1 MTLDLQPA
9 RDALARFRGAPSATD
24 EERSRWGRDDFLAH
38 GQDRR
43 DHYLRHAPGV
53 AAELEHL
60 LAALSSPPADD
71 VHPAHT
77 GHRFGGG
84 YARASAM
91 LAGDPDWMNATG
103 GAPADDVRGEL
114 MAVLLRNGHA
124 DWDSLDASVVADAI
138 LSDPRFEVRLRG
150 TVTEPT
156 EATREA
162 LLAVR
167 DEIVRNEGRA
177 DAACLATLEAI
188 AAGIFPR
195 GTVTDADD
203 AETKAQIIADL
214 AESYAYVHAVSRTSS
229 QVYKWLMSRSAAAR
243 EARS

>member
-24 EERSRWGRDDFLAH
+24 DERSRWGRDDFLAH

-60 LAALSSPPADD
+60 LSALSSPPADD
-71 VHPAHT
+71 VREALEAIWDD
-77 GHRFGGG
+77 G
-84 YARASAM
+84 
-91 LAGDPDWMNATG
+91 NATG
-103 GAPADDVRGEL
+103 LDGWVGPGRGTLPIDPE
-114 MAVLLRNGHA
+114 AVEARDRSIERNA
-124 DWDSLDASVVADAI
+124 AA
-138 LSDPRFEVRLRG
+138 FEVRLRG
-150 TVTEPT
+150 TVTEPCEWCPEHHT
-156 EATREA
+156 GFAEWQGDGLAHPSCGREGHGTNFEPA
-162 LLAVR
+162 
-167 DEIVRNEGRA
+167 
-177 DAACLATLEAI
+177 
-188 AAGIFPR
+188 R